1 MNDFEKHSFDN
12 DSTRDPVV
20 NSRSLAIR
28 LGGCSVE
35 AQHVMKSSAIGAW
48 AALCLAIPAQ
58 AGAEYAAAPSLASSH
73 VTQLSVKIGLDSRGS
88 QVRRELN
95 GRLGHALDAEG
106 SQLPLRKAGQLLE
119 RVPSVDQMGCAWIP
133 IGASK
138 KQPSTRSDST
148 ESVP

>member
-1 MNDFEKHSFDN
+1 M
-12 DSTRDPVV
+12 V

-35 AQHVMKSSAIGAW
+35 AQHVMKSSSIGAW